1 MNLALKR
8 FSLLFVFILFSTVC
22 FSQVVR
28 IGDTTGVPNS
38 NAILQLQDTARGF
51 LLPRM
56 TQTQM
61 TNIVTPPDGL
71 LIFNNTASNIYQ
83 YKQGI
88 GEWRPILAD
97 SSEWVFDA
105 GSGRLY
111 LRRALNN
118 TDSIYYQ
125 TNTRKFFFGD
135 SRYFIG
141 TTGSYFNLDDGNS
154 DKHVFKVTASRFPRS
169 PSNLN
174 SSNIYAVYEIDNDPS
189 ALSTPFGA
197 SYTGLAAAAFTN
209 PSATQKIVDVIGLNY
224 ATGNASQDTLLNMYG
239 IIGNTYT
246 RGNSY
251 TELMMGNANFLSA
264 GGTNNANVGEMYG
277 NYTSLTYVTPATS
290 TRRILG
296 NLYGHFINISS
307 ALQNKVDG
315 VAYGI
320 NITSVRASSSNNN
333 FALYTNKGHNHLGD
347 STVITDGG
355 AFKARAVLDVN
366 TTSSM
371 IIPAGTTAQ
380 RPVTTYAG
388 MLRYNTDNATPE
400 AYTGSGWVNLK
411 SPVLSSTALLDP
423 PLIADN
429 TTGAVNYTFTGATT
443 GNTVTI
449 SPAAALPNGIV
460 IAWANVSASNQV
472 TVGFANFSGAAV
484 DLPVQTFYIKL
495 VQ

>member
-1 MNLALKR
+1 MNLVLNR
-8 FSLLFVFILFSTVC
+8 FSLLSIFVLFSTVC

-28 IGDTTGVPNS
+28 IGDTTGVPDPK
-38 NAILQLQDTARGF
+38 AILQLQDTARGF

-61 TNIVTPPDGL
+61 NNIVTPPDGL
-71 LIFNNTASNIYQ
+71 LIFNNTASSIYQ
-83 YKQGI
+83 YKQGV

-97 SSEWVFDA
+97 SSEWIFDP

-125 TNTRKFFFGD
+125 ANTRKFFFGD
-135 SRYFIG
+135 SRYYIG
-141 TTGSYFNLDDGNS
+141 TTGSFFNLDDGNS

-174 SSNIYAVYEIDNDPS
+174 SSNIYAVYEIDNDTA
-189 ALSTPFGA
+189 ALNTPFGA

-209 PSATQKIVDVIGLNY
+209 PSATQKIVDIIGLNY
-224 ATGNASQDTLLNMYG
+224 ATGNASQDTVLSMYG

-251 TELMMGNANFLSA
+251 TEVMMGNANFLSA
-264 GGTNNANVGEMYG
+264 GGSNSANVGEMYG
-277 NYTSLTYVTPATS
+277 NYTSLSYVTPATS

-333 FALYTNKGHNHLGD
+333 FAIYTNKGHNHLGD
-347 STVITDGG
+347 STVITDVG

-371 IIPAGTTAQ
+371 IIPVGTTAQ
-380 RPVTTYAG
+380 RPGAPLAG
-388 MLRYNTDNATPE
+388 MLRYNSDIASPE
-400 AYTGSGWVNLK
+400 AYTPSGWLALTP
-411 SPVLSSTALLDP
+411 SIPVTATLDP
-423 PLIADN
+423 PNLASGATI
-429 TTGAVNYTFTGATT
+429 TVTYPVTGAAI
-443 GNTVTI
+443 GNTVTVA
-449 SPAAALPNGIV
+449 PATALPSGYF
-460 IAWANVSASNQV
+460 IAWTRVSIINQV
-472 TVGFANFSGAAV
+472 EVAFGNMSGAAI
-484 DLPVQTFYIKL
+484 DLPASSFSIKVL
-495 VQ
+495 Q

>member
-1 MNLALKR
+1 MSIR
-8 FSLLFVFILFSTVC
+8 FFFFFTVITLLSSHS
-22 FSQVVR
+22 FSQVK
-28 IGDTTGVPNS
+28 IGDSTGVVEPT
-38 NAILQLQDTARGF
+38 AVLELKDTARGF

-61 TNIVTPPDGL
+61 NNIVTPPDGL
-71 LIFNNTASNIYQ
+71 LIYNNTSSSIYQ

-88 GEWRPILAD
+88 GEWRPIVAD
-97 SSEWVFDA
+97 SSEWVFDP

-125 TNTRKFFFGD
+125 ANTRKFFFGD

-141 TTGSYFNLDDGNS
+141 TTGTYFNLDDGNS

-174 SSNIYAVYEIDNDPS
+174 SSNIYAIYEIDNDPVAIS
-189 ALSTPFGA
+189 NPFVA
-197 SYTGLAAAAFTN
+197 SYTGLAASAFTN
-209 PSATQKIVDVIGLNY
+209 PTATQKIGDIIGLNY
-224 ATGNASQDTLLNMYG
+224 ATGSASQDTVLGMYG

-251 TELMMGNANFLSA
+251 TEVMMGNANFLST
-264 GGTNNANVGEMYG
+264 GGSNSANVGEMYG
-277 NYTSLTYVTPATS
+277 NYTSLSYVTPASS

-296 NLYGHFINISS
+296 NLYGHFINVSTS
-307 ALQNKVDG
+307 LQNKVDG
-315 VAYGI
+315 AAYGI
-320 NITSVRASSSNNN
+320 NITSVRASSANNN

-355 AFKARAVLDVN
+355 ALKARAVLDVN

-371 IIPAGTTAQ
+371 IIPVGTTAQ
-380 RPVTTYAG
+380 RPTTTYTG
-388 MLRYNTDNATPE
+388 MLRYNTDNTTPE
-400 AYTGSGWVNLK
+400 AYTGSAWVNLK

-423 PLIADN
+423 PFITNN
-429 TTGAVNYTFTGATT
+429 TTGTVNYTFSGAAI

-449 SPAAALPNGIV
+449 SPAAALPSGIV
-460 IAWANVSASNQV
+460 IAWAQVSALNQV
-472 TVGFANFSGAAV
+472 TVGFANFSGGGV
-484 DLPVQTFYIKL
+484 DLPAQNFYIKV